1 MLPWCPQTW
10 LEWWGHLLSVITKVA
25 ATKTDNMRSWR
36 QWWAIL
42 FLAGCS
48 TSCWSYSAWTPR
60 YWWSPGQLCLLA
72 GRDGDLAT
80 WGPPPSW
87 GDQWEACW
95 LTRQSVGGEL
105 PGRVTD
111 AVWDIFT
118 FRFIYSPECLGI
130 MSRKRSSE
138 GSSRDKKVETSGV
151 LFELED
157 SRDKEKLSGR
167 QRLRRLLAETERE
180 KQDFDEVTHGF
191 RTGISTVSWQEC
203 LSFTV

>member
-1 MLPWCPQTW
+1 
-10 LEWWGHLLSVITKVA
+10 
-25 ATKTDNMRSWR
+25 
-36 QWWAIL
+36 
-42 FLAGCS
+42 
-48 TSCWSYSAWTPR
+48 
-60 YWWSPGQLCLLA
+60 
-72 GRDGDLAT
+72 
-80 WGPPPSW
+80 
-87 GDQWEACW
+87 
-95 LTRQSVGGEL
+95 
-105 PGRVTD
+105 
-111 AVWDIFT
+111 
-118 FRFIYSPECLGI
+118 
-130 MSRKRSSE
+130 MSRKRSYE